1 MSGSP
6 AASAGI
12 GANWKAWSAAFAA
25 RARRE
30 KVIIGIAALAVVFA
44 LADHLWITPAT
55 KRLAAEQKALE
66 TKNNEL
72 QQVVA
77 QANALIEQ
85 ARQRDDQVAAAL
97 TAAKQ
102 DVGTVSTQ
110 LAEFERT
117 LVPAR
122 RMTEFLRGL
131 MPESSVEVVALK
143 TLPPSP
149 LVQRPLAKD
158 GKDGKEADVAAK
170 AVAAKQPNLY
180 KHGVEITLAGSY
192 PALLGYLARLERA
205 PQKVLWGRLDLR
217 VEKHP
222 RSELKL
228 VLYTLS
234 LDPAWLAV

>member
-6 AASAGI
+6 AASTGI
-12 GANWKAWSAAFAA
+12 GAGWKAWSAAFAA

-30 KVIIGIAALAVVFA
+30 KIIIGVAALAIVFA

-55 KRLAAEQKALE
+55 KRLAAEQKGLD
-66 TKNNEL
+66 TRNNEL

-77 QANALIEQ
+77 QANALLEQ
-85 ARQRDDQVAAAL
+85 ARQRDAQIAIALAAA
-97 TAAKQ
+97 KK
-102 DVGTVSTQ
+102 DVGDVSAQ

-131 MPESSVEVVALK
+131 MPGSSVEVVALK

-149 LVQRPLAKD
+149 LVQRPVA
-158 GKDGKEADVAAK
+158 KDGKEADAAAK

-192 PALLGYLARLERA
+192 PALLDYLARLESS